1 MINLLSTDRK
11 TEIRAARANVIL
23 SRYIAII
30 AVALVFILGVLY
42 VSHTLLTQT
51 MDSAEIRIASNDTKA
66 EVFRATKQEVE
77 ALSAKLNDAKL
88 LLNQEV
94 SYATLLTTLGR
105 TMPAGTRLDSLA
117 LNDAAIS
124 GATPLEV
131 TAYAETDEKA
141 ATIQQALQS
150 SGLFTTV
157 TLVSTNTDNT
167 TEGYPVKVALTVTF
181 NKAGIR

>member
-42 VSHTLLTQT
+42 VSHTLLAQT
-51 MDSAEIRIASNDTKA
+51 MDSAEIRIAANDNKA
-66 EVFRATKQEVE
+66 DVFSATKQEVD
-77 ALSAKLNDAKL
+77 ALSAKLNEAKL
-88 LLNQEV
+88 LLDQEV
-94 SYATLLTTLGR
+94 SYANILTTLGR
-105 TMPAGTRLDSLA
+105 AMPAGTRLDSLA
-117 LNDAAIS
+117 LNDSVIS
-124 GATPLEV
+124 GSSPLEI
-131 TAYAETDEKA
+131 TAYAENDGKA
-141 ATIQQALQS
+141 ATIQQGLQS
-150 SGLFTTV
+150 SGLFSLV

-167 TEGYPVKVALTVTF
+167 AEGYPVKVTLTATF